1 MKERLRHHYYR
12 ITLLSLG
19 RIALLLLLPAVTAG
33 AQEFRGSLTG
43 RVTDST
49 GAALVGAAV
58 SVKNVGTNIVNSTTT
73 NEDGVYNFP
82 LLQPGK
88 YQLSVTQQGF
98 KAAQRENIELR
109 VADRLP
115 LEVGPLKSGLPV

>member
-1 MKERLRHHYYR
+1 MKDRLRHYYYR

-43 RVTDST
+43 RVTDSA

-58 SVKNVGTNIVNSTTT
+58 SVKNVETNIVNAT
-73 NEDGVYNFP
+73 
-82 LLQPGK
+82 
-88 YQLSVTQQGF
+88 
-98 KAAQRENIELR
+98 AARGRDCNS
-109 VADRLP
+109 AP
-115 LEVGPLKSGLPV
+115 NG